1 MMGSFDPLFEIMP
14 GTKSMA
20 QVGEEI
26 SLEATIGKAV
36 VE

>member
-1 MMGSFDPLFEIMP
+1 MP
-14 GTKSMA
+14 GTKAVA